1 MKQLC
6 MTLTG
11 ALAAL
16 AVASCNKTDS
26 AMPNGGGNPSDGRVA
41 VHFTAG
47 GLDVR
52 PAASTRGD
60 WTIRDGKI
68 GIYVLDA
75 TESTIADGYANVG
88 YLFDAERRIFVPV
101 SETIYFPVDGSK
113 RRFVAYSPCREV
125 VDGLFKVDLGEQP
138 APEEQGARELLWT
151 DVTPAYDKTTPD
163 VRLEFKHQ
171 YAKLT
176 VRVKNGAGL
185 TGEDLKGLVVSI
197 SGMQLK
203 ADFQLLTGKMTP
215 TGDPGVLTLRGAAA
229 DGSVHTALVL
239 PTEPAEKRT
248 MNFKLGDDTFFWN
261 IADKR
266 FEAGKTYEYTVTAN
280 RTALGL
286 LVTVADWEEGET
298 GIGVAE

>member
-26 AMPNGGGNPSDGRVA
+26 AMPNGGGASDGRVA
-41 VHFTAG
+41 VQFSAG
-47 GLDVR
+47 SLDVR
-52 PAASTRGD
+52 PDAPTRGD

-88 YLFDAERRIFVPV
+88 YRFDAERRIFVPL

-125 VDGLFKVDLGEQP
+125 VDGLFKVDLSEQP

-171 YAKLT
+171 YARIT
-176 VRVKNGAGL
+176 VRVKSGAGL
-185 TGEDLKGLVVSI
+185 TGEDLKGARRLDLRHAAQGRFPAPDGDDDPDRG
-197 SGMQLK
+197 SGCADPPRGGSRRIGAYGPRPADGAGRK
-203 ADFQLLTGKMTP
+203 ADHELQTG
-215 TGDPGVLTLRGAAA
+215 
-229 DGSVHTALVL
+229 
-239 PTEPAEKRT
+239 
-248 MNFKLGDDTFFWN
+248 
-261 IADKR
+261 
-266 FEAGKTYEYTVTAN
+266 
-280 RTALGL
+280 
-286 LVTVADWEEGET
+286 
-298 GIGVAE
+298 